1 MAIVGPDAPPLAQL
15 AAALNAQTAALKEA
29 VLLRGAPPA
38 SAVWQLAAL
47 DASLCCLKQQYRD
60 LQCQIRAEA
69 QLIPQAQR
77 LIEAASRQHARL
89 EHIAANLPSRL
100 PGGNTQRKTTRF
112 QSLTQTRVA
121 LHHRHALKYA
131 DCCRIHL
138 PLLGAGENDLEEGCH
153 VAAVADSQA
162 AQKGRKMANSLP
174 RQYIGVD
181 DLASVSSYMRGR
193 LTIDKVNTALDEL
206 VTFAEATEALL
217 GAPKRKLSKDALE
230 KVVVLKEVA
239 ATEGVRGKG
248 FLLESDLR
256 GGLSLKLDN
265 SGRAILTVSLGVQ
278 VVTLTPKQL
287 NEFHVSSKLRAM
299 SCQVLRHLG
308 RITEVRIKSQR
319 VILIQKL

>member
-1 MAIVGPDAPPLAQL
+1 MAAVGADAPPLAQL
-15 AAALNAQTAALKEA
+15 AAAFNAQTAALKEA

-47 DASLCCLKQQYRD
+47 DASLCCLEQQYRD

-100 PGGNTQRKTTRF
+100 PGGSLQLATTRF
-112 QSLTQTRVA
+112 QSLTQTRARISMDIVLSTLIVA
-121 LHHRHALKYA
+121 GFIRHCLALVRRTRKKGVIRLPWLIAKLHRRSH
-131 DCCRIHL
+131 CRYL
-138 PLLGAGENDLEEGCH
+138 
-153 VAAVADSQA
+153 SSS
-162 AQKGRKMANSLP
+162 GRKVANSLP

-181 DLASVSSYMRGR
+181 ELASVSSYMRGR
-193 LTIDKVNTALDEL
+193 LTIDKVNTALDEI
-206 VTFAEATEALL
+206 VTLAEATEVLL

-239 ATEGVRGKG
+239 ATEGVRGKS

-265 SGRAILTVSLGVQ
+265 SGRAILTV
-278 VVTLTPKQL
+278 
-287 NEFHVSSKLRAM
+287 
-299 SCQVLRHLG
+299 LRHLG
-308 RITEVRIKSQR
+308 RITEVRIKGQR
-319 VILIQKL
+319 IILIQKL

>member
-1 MAIVGPDAPPLAQL
+1 MAVVGADAPPLAQL
-15 AAALNAQTAALKEA
+15 AATFNAQTAALKEA

-47 DASLCCLKQQYRD
+47 DASLCCLEQQYRD

-77 LIEAASRQHARL
+77 LIEAANRQHARL

-100 PGGNTQRKTTRF
+100 PGGNMQLKTT
-112 QSLTQTRVA
+112 S
-121 LHHRHALKYA
+121 
-131 DCCRIHL
+131 
-138 PLLGAGENDLEEGCH
+138 ENDSEEGSH
-153 VAAVADSQA
+153 SAAMASQT
-162 AQKGRKMANSLP
+162 AQKVRLQGRKVVNCLP

-181 DLASVSSYMRGR
+181 ELASVSSYMRGR

-206 VTFAEATEALL
+206 VTFAEATEVLL

-265 SGRAILTVSLGVQ
+265 SGRAILTV
-278 VVTLTPKQL
+278 
-287 NEFHVSSKLRAM
+287 
-299 SCQVLRHLG
+299 LRHLG
-308 RITEVRIKSQR
+308 RITEVRIKGQR
-319 VILIQKL
+319 IILIQKL